1 MNYNCPTCNLSFTT
15 CSNLRK
21 HERTE
26 KHLAKCQLIV
36 KEDSK
41 SISLEQKVKEL
52 EEKLERSQ
60 YENNLK
66 DQLILSYQSIIA
78 KFSLQPVEQ
87 PVEQPVKKVKKTKPV
102 VEPVVEPVVDPVVE
116 PVVEPKKKKEKKQK
130 TDEEEIEV
138 LKNVWDTFQERFDF
152 KTGLEE
158 IESYQAPNE
167 VLENFKQQYLARFV
181 TYYMDCRVPETIDP
195 IPTPE
200 PTPEP
205 VSEPTLELVKP
216 RRKLKIIQDP
226 PKNN

>member
-102 VEPVVEPVVDPVVE
+102 VA

-138 LKNVWDTFQERFDF
+138 LKNVWDTFEERFDF

-181 TYYMDCRVPETIDP
+181 TYYMDCRVPEIIDP
-195 IPTPE
+195 IPTP
-200 PTPEP
+200 
-205 VSEPTLELVKP
+205 EPTLELVKP
-216 RRKLKIIQDP
+216 RRKLKIIIDP

>member
-102 VEPVVEPVVDPVVE
+102 VAPVVEPVVAPVVEPVVEPVVA

-138 LKNVWDTFQERFDF
+138 LKNVWDTFEERFDF

-181 TYYMDCRVPETIDP
+181 TYYMDCRVPEIIDP
-195 IPTPE
+195 IPTP
-200 PTPEP
+200 
-205 VSEPTLELVKP
+205 EPTLELVKP
-216 RRKLKIIQDP
+216 RRKIKIIIDP